1 MNVLKTDTKSLILG
15 IGNNGRGDDALGWKF
30 IDQVTGLT
38 PYDVEYR
45 YQLQI
50 EDAAL
55 ISNYDTV
62 IFVDATTKRLK
73 DGFAFEIGTPVN
85 SFSFSTHK
93 IEPGYI
99 LWLCRELYGKMP
111 SAYVLSIQGTH
122 WELRQG
128 LSVEAHQNF
137 DRAVAFFKQWIKR
150 DPIAVSF

>member
-1 MNVLKTDTKSLILG
+1 MNILKTDTKTIIIG
-15 IGNNGRGDDALGWKF
+15 IGNNGRGDDALGWQF

-55 ISNYDTV
+55 IRGYDIV
-62 IFVDATTKRLK
+62 IFVDATSRRLK
-73 DGFAFEIGTPVN
+73 NG
-85 SFSFSTHK
+85 FSFEPCTPENLFTFTTHK

-99 LWLCRELYGKMP
+99 LWLCKELYGKMP
-111 SAYVLSIQGTH
+111 IAYTMAIQGIN

-128 LSVEAHQNF
+128 LSVEARKNF
-137 DRAVAFFKQWIKR
+137 DRAVTFFKQWLKK
-150 DPIAVSF
+150 DSIAVSY